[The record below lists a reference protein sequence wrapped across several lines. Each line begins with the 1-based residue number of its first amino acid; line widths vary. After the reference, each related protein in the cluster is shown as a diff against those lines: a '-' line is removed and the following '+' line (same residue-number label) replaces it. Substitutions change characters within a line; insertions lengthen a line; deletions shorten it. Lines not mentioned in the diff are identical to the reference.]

1 MQTLTTKLYYK
12 DGTATKG
19 VTCTSNRKGEN
30 YLVLECLVMTNKKK
44 VKAVLAQNDP
54 QLK

>member
-19 VTCTSNRKGEN
+19 VTCTSDRKGEK
-30 YLVLECLVMTNKKK
+30 LFGFGVFGDD
-44 VKAVLAQNDP
+44 Q
-54 QLK
+54 